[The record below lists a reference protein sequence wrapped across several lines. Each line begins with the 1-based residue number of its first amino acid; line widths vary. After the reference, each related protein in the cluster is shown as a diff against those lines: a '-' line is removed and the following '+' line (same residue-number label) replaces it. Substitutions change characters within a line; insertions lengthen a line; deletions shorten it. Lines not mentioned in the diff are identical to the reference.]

1 LKIKSLN
8 LVCTELDP
16 ERFPSSPMPEIAVS
30 GRSNVGKSSLLN
42 KLLAKKNIAR
52 VSKEPG
58 KTRTINFFLLNDRF
72 YLVDLPG
79 YGYAKVSKEM
89 RFGWQKVIFDYIEE
103 RKSLAGVVQLIDSR
117 HPSMK
122 DDLVMIERL
131 IDADR
136 KFLVVFT
143 KSDKI
148 SGNERASALKE
159 FRSCFDGFTIGKF
172 GDSVREEKVFDIQ
185 VVFSSATTGEG
196 RDEIWKWIV
205 SVI

>member
-1 LKIKSLN
+1 MKIKSLN
-8 LVCTELDP
+8 LVCTEL
-16 ERFPSSPMPEIAVS
+16 ETSRFPSSPMPEIAVS

-42 KLLAKKNIAR
+42 NLLAKKNIAR

-89 RFGWQKVIFDYIEE
+89 RFGWQKVIFEYIEE
-103 RKSLAGVVQLIDSR
+103 RRNLAGVIQLIDSR
-117 HPSMK
+117 HPPMK

-131 IDADR
+131 IDAER

-148 SGNERASALKE
+148 RGNERTAAMKE
-159 FRSCFDGFTIGKF
+159 FRSCFDGFTIGSPGEDDRDGK
-172 GDSVREEKVFDIQ
+172 ECDIL

-196 RDEIWKWIV
+196 REDIWRWIA
-205 SVI
+205 SRI